1 MTLSPVRR
9 LELSLQ
15 FSVACMATLGT
26 ILLGLG
32 QQSQVLPTLALL
44 CSILS
49 FLFTDLL
56 PLLVLRQW
64 MTNLLMIAALALV
77 TFNLTR
83 SSGLIHVLS
92 MADLLVYLQCI
103 LQFQRKNTRIFRYLV
118 TLSAFQV
125 VSASAFYHS
134 VLFGTLLALY
144 LLTSL
149 MVMLLLAFYEVW
161 QEQND
166 SQSRGQ
172 QEQSLGFHTF
182 AGDRIPETSPLG
194 FNARLLG
201 RLLGLGLASLGF
213 AIATFVVVPRLSSR
227 PWPGISP
234 TPLRTVGFD
243 RRVSLGELGFLL
255 EDKTPVMRAEIMDMD
270 GNPVTVVAPVY
281 LRGGCFPIYRDGKW
295 EVNPFVADGQVQNL
309 KALYRGPGQSLH
321 RQRILLEPLDTTDVF
336 AIWPYGQWDDAP
348 LVYDASLTRLFR
360 LTDRPQRV
368 SYELIT
374 SAIENQRLV
383 DIVPAIDPVIR
394 EQYLQLPWFKWVPTW
409 WGPRLQIDEQMYE
422 QQGWN
427 RVVEL
432 ARTWADNCPW
442 PASDHYHIA
451 RFFEQQ
457 LAYSGEY
464 RYSLA
469 GVPRNATLDPVVDF
483 LTEHKEGHCEY
494 FASALALLLR
504 CRGIPTRIVIG
515 YKTYDYNTLGHFYQV
530 RQNDAHAWVEV
541 YLARDQITEEL
552 VGNRPLDLFRYGGWL
567 RLDPIPPSASGFFA
581 SQSAWQRFWNAYNFL
596 DHIWLKY
603 VMQMD
608 QPRQESE
615 IYRPVRNQ
623 VQKRVNWLFDTE
635 GWKQRISEIGR
646 RFRNV
651 FATPTR
657 IVGYVLSLGVLVAL
671 VWKLFRIFQNPAWL
685 WWLAGRLPRRLKAH
699 QLSEHLATAVFRH
712 FERLLHRLGYRRLP
726 SQTPRQFV
734 LSVVHSNL
742 QHDSQSSWQKTAL
755 HLVSIY
761 YQLRF
766 GNGQK
771 ETANWDDL
779 FRAIVQLE
787 NHLPRPRPR
796 WRWKNKSR
804 ELPNST
810 QKGDQS
816 PAGSIVAV
824 MEPRHSSIRGSR
836 PNA

>member
-1 MTLSPVRR
+1 MTLTPIRR

-26 ILLGLG
+26 VLLGLG
-32 QQSQVLPTLALL
+32 QQNQVLPSLALL
-44 CSILS
+44 CSVLS
-49 FLFTDLL
+49 FVFTDLL
-56 PLLVLRQW
+56 AVLVLRQW
-64 MTNLLMIAALALV
+64 TTNLLMIAALALV

-83 SSGLIHVLS
+83 SSGQIHVLS

-103 LQFQRKNTRIFRYLV
+103 LQFQTKNTRIFRYLV
-118 TLSAFQV
+118 ALSAFQV

-166 SQSRGQ
+166 AQSPGQ
-172 QEQSLGFHTF
+172 QAGFHTF
-182 AGDRIPETSPLG
+182 VGDRISETSPLG

-201 RLLGLGLASLGF
+201 RVLGLGVASLGF

-270 GNPVTVVAPVY
+270 GNPVTVMAPVY
-281 LRGGCFPIYRDGKW
+281 LRGGCFPVYRDGKW

-309 KALYRGPGQSLH
+309 KPLYRGPGQSLH

-336 AIWPYGQWDDAP
+336 AIWPYGPWDDAP
-348 LVYDASLTRLFR
+348 LVYDASLTRLSR

-374 SAIENQRLV
+374 SAIEDERLV

-394 EQYLQLPWFKWVPTW
+394 EQYLQLPWFRWVPSW
-409 WGPRLQIDEQMYE
+409 WGPRLQIDEPMYE

-427 RVVEL
+427 RVEEL

-442 PASDHYHIA
+442 PANDHYHLS

-469 GVPRNATLDPVVDF
+469 RVPRNANLDPVVDF

-494 FASALALLLR
+494 FATALALLLR

-530 RQNDAHAWVEV
+530 RQSDAHAWVEV
-541 YLARDQITEEL
+541 YLSRDQVTEEL
-552 VGNRPLDLFRYGGWL
+552 IGNRPLDLFRHGGWV

-581 SQSAWQRFWNAYNFL
+581 SQSPWQRFWNAYNFL

-608 QPRQESE
+608 QPRQESD

-623 VQKRVNWLFDTE
+623 VQKQVNWLFDPE
-635 GWKQRISEIGR
+635 GWKQRISEIGNR
-646 RFRNV
+646 LRNL
-651 FATPTR
+651 FATPAR
-657 IVGYVLSLGVLVAL
+657 ILGFVLSLGLLVVLA
-671 VWKLFRIFQNPAWL
+671 WKLFRIFQNPAWL
-685 WWLAGRLPRRLKAH
+685 WWLVSLLPRRLKMNH
-699 QLSEHLATAVFRH
+699 LSEHLATAAFRRL
-712 FERLLHRLGYRRLP
+712 ERLLLQQGYRRLP
-726 SQTPRQFV
+726 GQTPRQFV
-734 LSVVHSNL
+734 LSVVHSPL
-742 QHDSQSSWQKTAL
+742 AHDSQGSWQPSAL
-755 HLVSIY
+755 RLVSIY
-761 YQLRF
+761 YRLRF
-766 GNGQK
+766 GKSQN
-771 ETANWDDL
+771 EPANWDDL
-779 FRAIVQLE
+779 FQSLAQLE
-787 NHLPRPRPR
+787 NHLPRPRRR
-796 WRWKNKSR
+796 WRWGKRS
-804 ELPNST
+804 
-810 QKGDQS
+810 QQS
-816 PAGSIVAV
+816 P
-824 MEPRHSSIRGSR
+824 
-836 PNA
+836 